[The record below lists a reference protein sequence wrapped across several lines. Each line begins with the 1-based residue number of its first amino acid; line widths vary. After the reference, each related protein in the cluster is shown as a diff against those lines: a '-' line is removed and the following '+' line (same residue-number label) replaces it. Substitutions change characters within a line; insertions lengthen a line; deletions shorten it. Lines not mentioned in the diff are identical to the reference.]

1 MKFSSV
7 LSFALATSSASAFV
21 STPSKSNS
29 NALAAATNKG
39 GLMDLAKAQNNV
51 VQYYDPLALADKDFW
66 DQGEEATI
74 GFLRQ
79 AEIKHGR
86 VAMAA
91 FVGYCVQRNYQWP
104 FAMKADKDFW
114 DQGEEATIGFLR
126 QAEIKHGRVAMAAFV
141 GYCVQRNYQW
151 PFAMK
156 VDGTPFPA
164 SNMSPEAQWD
174 NLPEEAKWQIFTF
187 IALLEVLDE
196 SNCGDLEARPH
207 YMRGGQPGKFPD
219 FGPLPNLYDPFG
231 LFKKMSDEQ
240 KARRLN
246 MEVNNGRLAMLG
258 IFGFLSA
265 DSVPGSVPAL
275 TEIAKPYAGNI
286 MVPFEGQFTLF
297 GSS

>member
-1 MKFSSV
+1 MNISSF
-7 LSFALATSSASAFV
+7 LSFALAASSASAFV
-21 STPSKSNS
+21 STSSKSNS
-29 NALAAATNKG
+29 NALAATTNME
-39 GLMDLAKAQNNV
+39 GLKELAKAQNTV
-51 VQYYDPLALADKDFW
+51 VQYYDPLALAEKDFW

-104 FAMKADKDFW
+104 FAM
-114 DQGEEATIGFLR
+114 R
-126 QAEIKHGRVAMAAFV
+126 
-141 GYCVQRNYQW
+141 
-151 PFAMK
+151 